1 MSDKPILEKDFNEDL
16 DVERQLREGSILAR
30 IFIEVQG
37 NDRDACQKALE
48 RTIFDSLS
56 MENSVKILNVKFYE
70 LKRDEETKFF
80 SGVVEVKLLFR
91 DFRWFIS
98 VVMRY
103 GPSAMEIIEP
113 HSVKLNLEEMQ
124 SILADVSEL
133 SQTLSSQILSL
144 LKDDE
149 RKAIYERM
157 LKQSNKCQ

>member
-1 MSDKPILEKDFNEDL
+1 MSDKPILEKDFNENL
-16 DVERQLREGSILAR
+16 DIERYLREGSILAR

-37 NDRDACQKALE
+37 NDRDTCQKALE
-48 RTIFDSLS
+48 RTIFDSLAD
-56 MENSVKILNVKFYE
+56 EDPVKLINVKFYE
-70 LKRDEETKFF
+70 LKRDDVNEFF

-113 HSVKLNLEEMQ
+113 HSVKLNLDEMQ
-124 SILADVSEL
+124 SIIADVSEL
-133 SQTLSSQILSL
+133 SQTFSSQILSL

-149 RKAIYERM
+149 RKAVYDKM
-157 LKQSNKCQ
+157 LKGT

>member
-1 MSDKPILEKDFNEDL
+1 MSDKPILEKEFNENL
-16 DVERQLREGSILAR
+16 DIERYLREGSILAR

-37 NDRDACQKALE
+37 NDKDTCQKALE
-48 RTIFDSLS
+48 RTIFDSLAD
-56 MENSVKILNVKFYE
+56 EDPVKLINVKFYE
-70 LKRDEETKFF
+70 LKRDDVNKFF

-113 HSVKLNLEEMQ
+113 HSVKLNLDEMQ
-124 SILADVSEL
+124 SIIADVSEL
-133 SQTLSSQILSL
+133 SQTFSSQILSL

-149 RKAIYERM
+149 RKAVYDKM
-157 LKQSNKCQ
+157 LKGT

>member
-16 DVERQLREGSILAR
+16 DIDRYLREGSILAR

-37 NDRDACQKALE
+37 NDRDTCQKALE
-48 RTIFDSLS
+48 RTIFDSLAD
-56 MENSVKILNVKFYE
+56 EDPVKLINVKFYE
-70 LKRDEETKFF
+70 LTRDPVNEFF

-113 HSVKLNLEEMQ
+113 HSVKLNLDEMQ

-133 SQTLSSQILSL
+133 SQTFSSQILAL

-149 RKAIYERM
+149 RKAVYDKM
-157 LKQSNKCQ
+157 LKGA